1 MAKLPANKAA
11 RPANTA
17 AEVETPQPAVVVPET
32 PVENKT
38 TEAPAPAEKPAE
50 AKEEPTKAAPKTAT
64 KPAAKPAVKNLAPKA
79 SDADT
84 TRINRAAAKSLG
96 GVSFAK
102 LEDTTDYAKVIFWG
116 REGSSK
122 TTSACHAANLGR
134 VLVINIE
141 GGLKTQALKRQ
152 GVNVDNLAVW
162 PNPDDAD
169 AEISH
174 QALEAVYFQIKAD
187 LMKDPGSW
195 FAVIIDSISD
205 LADTIVGRVS
215 DNRVNRAI
223 KRAEQQGVDL
233 DENSRWETDRNDYGV
248 MGKQFRD
255 LLRKFRDLPCHLILT
270 ALERRDVDEDTG
282 LVMYG
287 PAVSPG
293 LQKDVLGY
301 MDLVFYF
308 KEAEDATKD
317 TLAKPYRAVTQ
328 RAGRRR
334 SKDRY
339 GVMPQVFNEPTF
351 ERLVGYLNGELTADT
366 DPLQTAVTK

>member
-17 AEVETPQPAVVVPET
+17 AEVETPQPDAVIPET
-32 PVENKT
+32 PADDKAT
-38 TEAPAPAEKPAE
+38 QTPAQAERPAET
-50 AKEEPTKAAPKTAT
+50 KEEPTKAAKPAT
-64 KPAAKPAVKNLAPKA
+64 KPAAKNLAPKA
-79 SDADT
+79 SAADT
-84 TRINRAAAKSLG
+84 NRINRAAAKSLG

-102 LEDTTDYAKVIFWG
+102 LSETTDYAKVIFWG

-162 PNPDDAD
+162 PNPDDAE

-187 LMKDPGSW
+187 LMKEPGSW

-205 LADTIVGRVS
+205 LTDTIVGRVS

-233 DENSRWETDRNDYGV
+233 DENTRWETDRNDYGV

-317 TLAKPYRAVTQ
+317 TMAKPYRAVTQ

-339 GVMPQVFNEPTF
+339 GVMPQVLNEPTF
-351 ERLVGYLNGELTADT
+351 ERVVGYLNGELTADT